1 MNFIEYYEHNRQEKL
16 RGNYIIEAPEGFGK
30 TTILKGMYNRYKEQ
44 LTMGTGNII
53 PIYIRLADIN
63 VKSREDLI
71 DGIILEFVREQFY
84 SSDEYGIIK
93 TSIQTMIRDNSQY
106 KFLFLLD
113 GLNEVINRE
122 LEMGGC
128 CVLDVLNNDFKK
140 RCSDDK
146 CFFDYPNV
154 DIVVTTRKSSYI
166 KEELLEKQA
175 DHEHRYFRVVKLE
188 KLHLDVHSVNSE
200 LLELLD
206 TPMLAGMYK
215 QISKE
220 DLKKDKLNIKT
231 KYELLNCFYNLEMVI
246 DHNFQ
251 LTDARDKR
259 IKIVL
264 DDILPLIALKIEAA
278 MLHYIA
284 DDGKL
289 YREMCQRGLN
299 SLVEDIIDEN
309 GFEVQSSWVTGMV
322 EMLNVVDQTLQFSH
336 DMIRE
341 YWAIRGVNWCIRYA
355 DNIFYAKDE
364 NDVLQMFI
372 TDLIRFTYRKERYE
386 PIRQTLHL
394 GLLET
399 LFSANKGILFDS
411 KLEQAVI
418 EIDQKSYKRILF
430 YLYYN
435 YSSILDDENER
446 EQAAKYAWQAYEY
459 MLDNKDIIEMES
471 MYQRANIYN
480 SLGYCVNNYKMETH
494 TGEQTLEIL
503 KQADHFVEI
512 CLNDKEVR
520 KKSDVYRKA
529 VVLKGKILNNI
540 GACYYGAYYGAKYCD
555 QALEWH
561 QRSKKYREEHEA
573 NVSASYR
580 VIASDYFKMSQ
591 YDKSYMIYKEFLQYS
606 VQGDN
611 LVDRE
616 TFEKLVDY
624 SKKNS
629 DVIVIVINA
638 IGAEC
643 KWLQKCR
650 EENKIDEYQDAI
662 LKEIPSQLRFC
673 IMVANRGSRRKA
685 IDIIEKIEQRIQQ
698 IQGVIEFFGEN
709 ERKEI
714 ASVICAV
721 EDNR

>member
-1 MNFIEYYEHNRQEKL
+1 
-16 RGNYIIEAPEGFGK
+16 
-30 TTILKGMYNRYKEQ
+30 
-44 LTMGTGNII
+44 
-53 PIYIRLADIN
+53 
-63 VKSREDLI
+63 
-71 DGIILEFVREQFY
+71 
-84 SSDEYGIIK
+84 
-93 TSIQTMIRDNSQY
+93 
-106 KFLFLLD
+106 
-113 GLNEVINRE
+113 
-122 LEMGGC
+122 
-128 CVLDVLNNDFKK
+128 
-140 RCSDDK
+140 
-146 CFFDYPNV
+146 
-154 DIVVTTRKSSYI
+154 
-166 KEELLEKQA
+166 
-175 DHEHRYFRVVKLE
+175 
-188 KLHLDVHSVNSE
+188 
-200 LLELLD
+200 
-206 TPMLAGMYK
+206 
-215 QISKE
+215 
-220 DLKKDKLNIKT
+220 
-231 KYELLNCFYNLEMVI
+231 
-246 DHNFQ
+246 
-251 LTDARDKR
+251 
-259 IKIVL
+259 
-264 DDILPLIALKIEAA
+264 
-278 MLHYIA
+278 
-284 DDGKL
+284 
-289 YREMCQRGLN
+289 
-299 SLVEDIIDEN
+299 
-309 GFEVQSSWVTGMV
+309 
-322 EMLNVVDQTLQFSH
+322 
-336 DMIRE
+336 
-341 YWAIRGVNWCIRYA
+341 
-355 DNIFYAKDE
+355 
-364 NDVLQMFI
+364 MFI

-418 EIDQKSYKRILF
+418 EIDRKSYKRILF

-503 KQADHFVEI
+503 KQADHFIEI

-685 IDIIEKIEQRIQQ
+685 IDIIEKIEQKIQQ